1 MKRKEKKRK
10 DEKKNIYI
18 YPNSHV
24 QSELIQ
30 NPDEQFTRIKF

>member
-10 DEKKNIYI
+10 DEKNIYI